1 MAHIDTVKGP
11 IDSSLLGV
19 TLMHEH
25 IFVLSPEINQN
36 YPETWGDEESR
47 VEEAVRRLRELK
59 SSGVDTLVDVTV
71 VGLGRYI
78 PRIQKIAAQVELNIV
93 VSTGL
98 YTFNELPPYF
108 RFRKSGR
115 RLPCPD
121 ILEEMF
127 LRDIREGIA
136 DTRVK
141 AAILKCATDVLG
153 VTPGVERVLRAV
165 AKAHRETGVPVMTHA
180 HVRNRAGLEQQR
192 IFEEEGVDLT
202 RVVIGHCGDTTDIE
216 YLEKLMEKGSFIGM
230 DRFGIDAILPFD
242 RRVETVAGL
251 CRKGYAG
258 KIILS
263 QDAAC
268 YNDNYPEE
276 SLAKAAPDWNYL
288 HVLNNVVPAL
298 KERGVSDDQISTMLV
313 QNPRRIFESSAVVK

>member
-1 MAHIDTVKGP
+1 
-11 IDSSLLGV
+11 
-19 TLMHEH
+19 
-25 IFVLSPEINQN
+25 
-36 YPETWGDEESR
+36 
-47 VEEAVRRLRELK
+47 
-59 SSGVDTLVDVTV
+59 
-71 VGLGRYI
+71 
-78 PRIQKIAAQVELNIV
+78 
-93 VSTGL
+93 
-98 YTFNELPPYF
+98 
-108 RFRKSGR
+108 
-115 RLPCPD
+115 
-121 ILEEMF
+121 
-127 LRDIREGIA
+127 
-136 DTRVK
+136 
-141 AAILKCATDVLG
+141 
-153 VTPGVERVLRAV
+153 
-165 AKAHRETGVPVMTHA
+165 MTHA